1 MATAKKPPNVFIEIV
16 LGLISGAFVGGS
28 FAQFWATGQW
38 EKTAP
43 LTPTG
48 DAVYPY
54 DDHGIVY
61 LNAAHATAAH
71 LYFALWAGALITIII
86 AALARG
92 ENPFSRKASR
102 WSSTPLVVSQ
112 LIGAVLTIAAL
123 WVFGEALLAAL
134 PPPPLHSP
142 G

>member
-16 LGLISGAFVGGS
+16 LGLISGAFVGGL
-28 FAQFWATGQW
+28 FVQFWATRQW

-48 DAVYPY
+48 NAVYPY

-61 LNAAHATAAH
+61 LNAPHATAAN
-71 LYFALWAGALITIII
+71 LGFPMFLGLMITIII

-92 ENPFSRKASR
+92 ENPFSRKAAR
-102 WSSTPLVVSQ
+102 YSSTPLVVSQ

-123 WVFGEALLAAL
+123 WVFGDALLAAL